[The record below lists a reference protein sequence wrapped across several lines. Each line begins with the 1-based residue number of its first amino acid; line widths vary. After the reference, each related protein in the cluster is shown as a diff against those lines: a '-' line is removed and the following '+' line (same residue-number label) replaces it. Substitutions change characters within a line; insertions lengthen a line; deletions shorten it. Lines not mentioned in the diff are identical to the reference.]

1 MKREIYYK
9 LGPRFRR
16 IARRIY
22 YFPVDLYDS
31 ITGKRN
37 TLTPPKG
44 RVFIGSGD
52 FTNQGTRI
60 LKQMKELGGLKPDD
74 RVLDVGCGIG
84 RLAVPL
90 TQYLSTNGSYEGFDI
105 VKSGIRWCLKHIHPS
120 CPNFNFKHV
129 DLKNDLYNLKTET
142 KAKDFV
148 FPYNNEEFD
157 FVFLTSVFTHML
169 PEDVEGYLS
178 QIYRVL
184 KNGSICFC
192 TFFILNEESKKL
204 MNASDGIRFNLNF
217 GNYYLHD
224 INVKEA
230 NVAFD
235 EDYLK
240 TLFTTGGFTVNRIS
254 YGYWS
259 GRNKNASVDF
269 QDIVVLKKVLPAK

>member
-1 MKREIYYK
+1 
-9 LGPRFRR
+9 
-16 IARRIY
+16 
-22 YFPVDLYDS
+22 
-31 ITGKRN
+31 
-37 TLTPPKG
+37 
-44 RVFIGSGD
+44 
-52 FTNQGTRI
+52 
-60 LKQMKELGGLKPDD
+60 
-74 RVLDVGCGIG
+74 
-84 RLAVPL
+84 
-90 TQYLSTNGSYEGFDI
+90 
-105 VKSGIRWCLKHIHPS
+105 
-120 CPNFNFKHV
+120 NFKHV

>member
-1 MKREIYYK
+1 MKRELYYK

-16 IARRIY
+16 VARRIY

-31 ITGKRN
+31 LTGKRN
-37 TLTPPKG
+37 NLTPPKG

-52 FTNQGTRI
+52 FKSQGNRI
-60 LKQMKELGGLKPDD
+60 LQQMNELGGLKPDD

-90 TQYLSTNGSYEGFDI
+90 TQYLSANGSYEGFDI
-105 VKSGIRWCLKHIHPS
+105 VKSGIRWCIKHVCPS
-120 CPNFNFKHV
+120 YPNFNFKHI
-129 DLKNDLYNLKTET
+129 DLKNDLYNLKTEK

-148 FPYNNEEFD
+148 FPYPDEEFD

-169 PEDVEGYLS
+169 PEDVEGYLK
-178 QIYRVL
+178 QIFRVL
-184 KNGSICFC
+184 KDRGTCFC
-192 TFFILNEESKKL
+192 TFFIMNEEAKKL

-240 TLFTTGGFTVNRIS
+240 HLLKTDSFTINKIS

-259 GRNKNASVDF
+259 GREKNASVDF
-269 QDIVVLKKVLPAK
+269 QDIVVLKKI

>member
-22 YFPVDLYDS
+22 YSPVDLYDS
-31 ITGKRN
+31 LTGKRN
-37 TLTPPKG
+37 KLTPPKG
-44 RVFIGSGD
+44 RIFIGSGD
-52 FTNQGTRI
+52 FKSQGNRI
-60 LKQMKELGGLKPDD
+60 LQQIKELGGLKPDD

-105 VKSGIRWCLKHIHPS
+105 VKSGIRWCIKHIRPS
-120 CPNFNFKHV
+120 CPNFHFKHI
-129 DLKNDLYNLKTET
+129 DLKNDLYNLKTKT

-169 PEDVEGYLS
+169 PEDVEGYLK
-178 QIYRVL
+178 QIYCVL
-184 KNGSICFC
+184 KHGGTCFC
-192 TFFILNEESKKL
+192 TFFLMNGESKKL
-204 MNASDGIRFNLNF
+204 MNTSDGIRFNLNF

-235 EDYLK
+235 EEYLK
-240 TLFTTGGFTVNRIS
+240 NRFATVGFTINRIF

-259 GRNKNASVDF
+259 GRDKNTSVDF
-269 QDIVVLKKVLPAK
+269 QDIVVLKKI